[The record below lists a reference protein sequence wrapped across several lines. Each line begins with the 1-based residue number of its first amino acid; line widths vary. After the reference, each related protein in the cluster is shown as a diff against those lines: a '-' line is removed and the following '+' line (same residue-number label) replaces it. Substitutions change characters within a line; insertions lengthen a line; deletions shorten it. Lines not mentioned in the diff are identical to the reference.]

1 MLRADSFLNYLRYE
15 RNYSEETVKA
25 YEEDLRQFEKFGE
38 EAIGV
43 LTPLKIDAELIREW
57 IVSLMDEGY
66 ASTSI
71 NRKLSSLRSF
81 FKFLLRRG
89 DVVSDPL
96 RKVTGPKKG
105 KALPVF
111 LKEGEMNRL
120 LDDVD
125 FGEGFEGCRDHLIVE
140 MFYATGMRLSEL
152 IGLDDSD
159 IDLSAEVVK
168 VTGKRNKQRLIPFG
182 EELKTSITDYLSW
195 RNEVVPI
202 RREEAFFVR
211 NTGERLYRGMV
222 ECIVKRNL
230 SKVTT
235 VKKRSPHV
243 LRHTFATAM
252 LNHDAELGA
261 IKELLGHESLAT
273 TEIYTHTTFEE
284 LKKVYNQA
292 HPRA

>member
-1 MLRADSFLNYLRYE
+1 MLETDSFLDYLRYE

-25 YEEDLRQFEKFGE
+25 YEEDLRQFEQFGE
-38 EAIGV
+38 EEVGAM
-43 LTPLKIDAELIREW
+43 TPSKVDAELVREW
-57 IVSLMDEGY
+57 VVSLMDRKY
-66 ASTSI
+66 ASSSI

-81 FKFLLRRG
+81 FKFLLKKG
-89 DVVSDPL
+89 KVESDPL
-96 RKVTGPKKG
+96 RKVIGPKK
-105 KALPVF
+105 KKTLPVF
-111 LKEGEMNRL
+111 LKEREMNRL
-120 LDDVD
+120 LDDID
-125 FGEGFEGCRDHLIVE
+125 FGEGFEGCRDRLIIE

-152 IGLDDSD
+152 IGLDDVCVD
-159 IDLSAEVVK
+159 FSASLIK

-182 EELKTSITDYLSW
+182 EELKKTMADYVNL
-195 RNEVVPI
+195 RNEVVPV
-202 RREEAFFVR
+202 RQDGAFFVR
-211 NTGERLYRGMV
+211 KTGERLYRGMV

-243 LRHTFATAM
+243 LRHTFATVM